1 MRMTLDRAKALA
13 NANRERYGEAF
24 SVYKSRDGKQLNI
37 RVAADGRRGL
47 PEGSYLIYRTRN

>member
-1 MRMTLDRAKALA
+1 MRLGIDRAKALA
-13 NANRERYGEAF
+13 DANRIRYGVPF

-37 RVAADGRRGL
+37 RDSASGRKGL